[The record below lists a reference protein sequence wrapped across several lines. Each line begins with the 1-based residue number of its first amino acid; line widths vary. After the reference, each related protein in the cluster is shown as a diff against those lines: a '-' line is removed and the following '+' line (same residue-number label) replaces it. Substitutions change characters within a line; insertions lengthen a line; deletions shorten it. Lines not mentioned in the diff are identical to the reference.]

1 MPLYGHDV
9 QGICRSQARS
19 AYRLRFLV
27 PSHPVDTF
35 AKIECSYAVA
45 RRQERAMK

>member
-9 QGICRSQARS
+9 QGICRSQVRS
-19 AYRLRFLV
+19 AYRLRLLV
-27 PSHPVDTF
+27 PFYLVDTF

-45 RRQERAMK
+45 RR